1 MPVDL
6 IRPLFASVAPAES
19 HKSTGKRTMR
29 NRPVPSSNH
38 LEASVHGQLAGS
50 QTDLASLGFESV
62 DLIASLRISGK
73 IRSSSHRVSC
83 LTTPAANEASTS
95 MRANKN
101 IRYYFRRRI
110 HPHAHA
116 SVHTFNYMCAITH

>member
-1 MPVDL
+1 
-6 IRPLFASVAPAES
+6 
-19 HKSTGKRTMR
+19 MR

-83 LTTPAANEASTS
+83 QTTPAANETSTS

-101 IRYYFRRRI
+101 IGYYVLTRI

-116 SVHTFNYMCAITH
+116 SAHTFDYMCAITN